1 MKRDFFY
8 ILFGLMLMMSAT
20 LFAET
25 TVREIVLHE
34 SKGMG
39 ILMPTDSPEQSSDD
53 PPRPNQFHAYIAGQT
68 LSFKIANSNLN
79 HVIVHSPSGV
89 VMLDVRF
96 VGDTAFVLPT
106 LGQHIVEIQNAR
118 LHLVGDFNLDPN
130 CYLRSGEPEEPN
142 EPPMTLSYTIDTVS
156 DCYYIEVEFPC
167 FQIAEVVLPNDTAIT
182 AQSFEK
188 MVYPGYA
195 YSCEPFDYGTV
206 NGQPKMPFLSLN
218 LQIPDGATVEAS
230 VESINYYN
238 DIYLN
243 YQYAP
248 VQDVP
253 ETGDYF
259 PLQYDDS
266 YYSSGIDNV
275 WDTPI
280 VVSEPYLIRGT
291 TGINVQFR
299 PALYFPNENI
309 LRPINRMT
317 YSICVDN
324 GDMTLS
330 DMHDE
335 TLETPSLND
344 MINFYDTYRHIDT
357 IVHPEY
363 KGNLLILATEDY
375 EEKALEYAD
384 HKNSLGF
391 NAWVETLDH
400 YMLDSTFI
408 RHYIKS
414 WYDYE
419 ECRPKYILLIG
430 DEIPYSTGELNNIS
444 NPPTDMYYACVDEYY
459 TENEDIT
466 PDIYVGRWPVH
477 NSKEAL
483 NIYEKSV
490 YYESHVPNMRMVLYS
505 GTDKERRFEDIFVSA
520 NDTVLTIVQDYVP
533 SMTAVHY
540 PVRNGFNSAYIR
552 SEFVQYDNSF
562 FVYRGH
568 GDPDSLCA
576 NNENNISRFDLPENL
591 PFFSFGFGCK
601 LNYPEGFGTDWV
613 NLGDSSCTFYGATVS
628 TYSDRNTALQ
638 KSMFRGLAENKN
650 ITIGEL
656 VYNGVRK
663 ANNIGVGK
671 KGLTAYVLNGD
682 PSLYIYGTR
691 LFGDVLQHSPANDKN
706 AEDLNNIELS
716 EDVNNYALYTISGTL
731 VYSHSGS
738 TDNLAADIDA
748 QNLQDGIY
756 ILSIQTR
763 YNSISSQKIIIQH

>member
-25 TVREIVLHE
+25 TLKEIVLHE

-130 CYLRSGEPEEPN
+130 CYLRSGEPN

-167 FQIAEVVLPNDTAIT
+167 FQLAEVVLPNDTAIT

-275 WDTPI
+275 WDTSI

-477 NSKEAL
+477 NTAEL
-483 NIYEKSV
+483 EYIILKSEG
-490 YYESHVPNMRMVLYS
+490 YDGITTPNNRMVLFS
-505 GTDKERRFEDIFVSA
+505 GTDGDKPWMEECFVKA
-520 NDTVLTIVQDYVP
+520 IDDVYNIVHDSVP
-533 SMTAVHY
+533 SIYAVNY
-540 PVRNGFNSAYIR
+540 VGRNGFDSDYMR
-552 SEFVQYDNSF
+552 YEFYNYNNSF

-568 GDPDSLCA
+568 GSPQCFG
-576 NNENNISRFDLPENL
+576 NPYQEITMFDLPHNL
-591 PFFSFGFGCK
+591 PYFNFGFGCK
-601 LNYPEGFGTDWV
+601 LNYPDGFGTAWV
-613 NLGDSSCTFYGATVS
+613 NIGDRSCTFYGATVN
-628 TYSDRNTALQ
+628 TYSDRNTPLQ
-638 KSMFRGLAENKN
+638 INMFRGLKNNKN

-663 ANNIGVGK
+663 ANNIRVEK
-671 KGLTAYVLNGD
+671 IGLTAYVLNGD